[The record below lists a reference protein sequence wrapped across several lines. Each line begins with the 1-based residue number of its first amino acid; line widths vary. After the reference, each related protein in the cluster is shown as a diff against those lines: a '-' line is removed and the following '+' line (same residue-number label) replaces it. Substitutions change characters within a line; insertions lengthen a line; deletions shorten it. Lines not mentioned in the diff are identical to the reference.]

1 MKYALINNAD
11 NTLISLHDQPAD
23 WLPEHVAHKFGPEF
37 ETRFVPVEYEGE
49 IEHDTATHYL
59 RRLDPV
65 LEDGKWRY
73 KWEVVEKP
81 LPAEVPTWAL
91 QEVCEDTTY
100 NATNLKAAIDAAI
113 ENLPQPQKRKARNRW
128 NRKPTIKRGDAI
140 VAMLAAGL
148 QLSDSTVDGLFRQA
162 ATLE

>member
-1 MKYALINNAD
+1 MKYALLRTSD
-11 NTLISLHDQPAD
+11 DSLLSLHDQPD
-23 WLPEHVAHKFGPEF
+23 GWLPEHVAHKFGPEH
-37 ETRFVPVEYEGE
+37 EARFVPVEYEGE
-49 IEHDTATHYL
+49 PAHDSVTHYL

-113 ENLPQPQKRKARNRW
+113 ETLPQPQKRKAKNRW
-128 NRKPTIKRGDAI
+128 NRKPTIKRADAI
-140 VAMLAAGL
+140 VSMLAAGL